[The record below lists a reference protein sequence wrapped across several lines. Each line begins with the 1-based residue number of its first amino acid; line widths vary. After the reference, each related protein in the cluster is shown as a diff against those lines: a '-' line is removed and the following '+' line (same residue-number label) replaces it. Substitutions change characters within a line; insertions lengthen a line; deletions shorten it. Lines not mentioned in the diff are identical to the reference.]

1 MANLFKKT
9 TQQVNPRTGKTMKR
23 RSRKWWGRYRDA
35 FGRDRRVPLAAD
47 KMAAQSML
55 NQLVQKVEREKAG
68 LVDATDEQRK
78 RPLKDHLGEFEA
90 YLRNKGVTQKQ
101 VKTAVNQIR
110 KMMSAGNWTMIS
122 DISASGALEF
132 LGSLREADKSVQ
144 TYNHYLKS
152 AKQFTRWLVRDR
164 RTVSDPL
171 AHLSKLNVS
180 IDRRHDRRALS
191 AEEFQRLVE
200 AARVGDPIETI
211 SGPDRAM
218 MYILAAWT
226 GFRKGEI
233 GSLTRSSFNLQSDPP
248 TATVQACYSKRKRE
262 DTQIL
267 HPILAELIR
276 QLLAG
281 KPELG
286 PSDVLFPVSGRA
298 PGSKERK
305 THKMMQRDLQA
316 AREKWIREATNP
328 EDAAAREESDFLA
341 YCSES
346 GLFADFHSTRH
357 LFITSLERARVSPK
371 MAQTLARHSDVR
383 LTLGVYTHVGLHDQ
397 TAAIQSLPVPPELN
411 QAINASTASAA
422 KATGT
427 DDPRAPA
434 PSQKSGQKVVPTMVP
449 SGAKNGAN
457 ESASK
462 GHEIASNCLAVRP
475 DLQRS
480 DGKSVDANAAD
491 QGTYCIRK
499 EQSAAVCSER
509 KKAQKQVSPAG
520 FEPVTFGLEG
530 RRLALGLTRDGESKW
545 RYNLPVGAF
554 GSQVR
559 FVTSAPLLDADAS
572 HWLIAAADE
581 SCISSAERAG

>member
-1 MANLFKKT
+1 M
-9 TQQVNPRTGKTMKR
+9 
-23 RSRKWWGRYRDA
+23 
-35 FGRDRRVPLAAD
+35 
-47 KMAAQSML
+47 
-55 NQLVQKVEREKAG
+55 
-68 LVDATDEQRK
+68 
-78 RPLKDHLGEFEA
+78 
-90 YLRNKGVTQKQ
+90 
-101 VKTAVNQIR
+101 KTAVNQVR
-110 KMMSAGNWTMIS
+110 KMMSASNWTMIS
-122 DISASGALEF
+122 DISASSALEF

-152 AKQFTRWLVRDR
+152 AKQFTRWLVRDQ

-286 PSDVLFPVSGRA
+286 PSDVLFPVSGRV
-298 PGSKERK
+298 PGGKERK

-328 EDAAAREESDFLA
+328 EDAAAREQSDFLA

-449 SGAKNGAN
+449 TNLHRRGMRL
-457 ESASK
+457 
-462 GHEIASNCLAVRP
+462 HQIA
-475 DLQRS
+475 
-480 DGKSVDANAAD
+480 
-491 QGTYCIRK
+491 
-499 EQSAAVCSER
+499 
-509 KKAQKQVSPAG
+509 
-520 FEPVTFGLEG
+520 
-530 RRLALGLTRDGESKW
+530 
-545 RYNLPVGAF
+545 LP
-554 GSQVR
+554 
-559 FVTSAPLLDADAS
+559 
-572 HWLIAAADE
+572 
-581 SCISSAERAG
+581 